1 MPRRLIGLSAR
12 AFVAGAVTLG
22 FAICT
27 QPLWAAAYAP
37 GQQLSTQTIQEF
49 TNNPSQVLT
58 QFPNGG
64 GQMISRL
71 RDLLASDPSV
81 LAPILTLI
89 PNANKDQKSAIGA
102 ALAQAAKLYQRSDQ
116 TFANQ
121 IQQAVANTQDQEL
134 IVAYAASAGDQPIGG
149 VGGGASGGGPGGGSN
164 PLGGPA
170 GGTGAAQA
178 IGGGSADTGAFS
190 VSGGPSGNGFSNTNT
205 TNNNASN
212 NVSP

>member
-1 MPRRLIGLSAR
+1 MPRQFIGLSAR
-12 AFVAGAVTLG
+12 ALVAGALTLG
-22 FAICT
+22 FVICA

-71 RDLLASDPSV
+71 RDLLASDPAV
-81 LAPILTLI
+81 LSPILTLI
-89 PNANKDQKSAIGA
+89 ANANKDQKSAIGA
-102 ALAQAAKLYQRSDQ
+102 ALAQAAKLYGRSDQ

-149 VGGGASGGGPGGGSN
+149 IGGGGSGGGPGGGSN

-170 GGTGAAQA
+170 GGTGAAQG
-178 IGGGSADTGAFS
+178 IGPSFTDTGAFS
-190 VSGGPSGNGFSNTNT
+190 VTGGPTGNGFNNTNT
-205 TNNNASN
+205 NNTNTAN

>member
-12 AFVAGAVTLG
+12 ALIAGAVTLG
-22 FAICT
+22 FAVCA
-27 QPLWAAAYAP
+27 QPSWAAAYAP
-37 GQQLSTQTIQEF
+37 NQQLSTQTISEF
-49 TNNPSQVLT
+49 TNNPSQLLT
-58 QFPNGG
+58 QFPSGG

-71 RDLLASDPSV
+71 RDLLASDPAV
-81 LAPILTLI
+81 LSPILTLI

-102 ALAQAAKLYQRSDQ
+102 ALAQAAKLYGRSDQ

-149 VGGGASGGGPGGGSN
+149 VGGGASGGGPGGGSS
-164 PLGGPA
+164 PLGGAP
-170 GGTGAAQA
+170 GSTGAAQS
-178 IGGGSADTGAFS
+178 IGPAFADTGAFS
-190 VSGGPSGNGFSNTNT
+190 VTGGPTGGGFNNTST

>member
-12 AFVAGAVTLG
+12 ALVAGAMMLG
-22 FAICT
+22 FVASA

-37 GQQLSTQTIQEF
+37 SQQLSTQTIQEF

-64 GQMISRL
+64 GQLISRL
-71 RDLLASDPSV
+71 RDLLASDPAV

-102 ALAQAAKLYQRSDQ
+102 ALAQAAKLYGRSDQ

-149 VGGGASGGGPGGGSN
+149 IGGGASGGGPGGGSN

-170 GGTGAAQA
+170 GGTGGPQG
-178 IGGGSADTGAFS
+178 IGPSFTDTGAFS
-190 VSGGPSGNGFSNTNT
+190 VTGAPTGGAGFNSTNNT
-205 TNNNASN
+205 TNTAN